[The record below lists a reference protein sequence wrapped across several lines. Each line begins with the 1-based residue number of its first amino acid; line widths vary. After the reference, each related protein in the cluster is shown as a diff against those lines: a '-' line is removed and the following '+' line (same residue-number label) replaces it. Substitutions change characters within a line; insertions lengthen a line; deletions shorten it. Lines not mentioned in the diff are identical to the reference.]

1 MYEQSL
7 HHIEKELIMSKTLII
22 GASGQIGKMA
32 TKLLLENEQ
41 NVVALVRDKSKLR
54 DLDSP
59 FLSIVE
65 QDLEGDFSNAVN
77 GCDQVIFA
85 AGSGGSTGT
94 DKTVLI
100 DLWAATKAAT
110 YSKEHGVKHFI
121 MVSSIGAD
129 DPDAIDSDL
138 KPYLVAKHMADEHLI
153 HSGLNYTI
161 VRPGTL
167 TNESASLEV
176 TTERPSDQS
185 KAKISREN
193 VANALLHV
201 ATNSFNSN
209 RIFELFDGD
218 KPIKAATK

>member
-1 MYEQSL
+1 
-7 HHIEKELIMSKTLII
+7 MSKTLII

-32 TKLLLENEQ
+32 TKLLLKNEQ
-41 NVVALVRDKSKLR
+41 SVVALVRDKSKLS
-54 DLDSP
+54 DLDSS

-65 QDLEGDFSNAVN
+65 QDLEGDFSHAVN

-110 YSKEHGVKHFI
+110 YAKEHGVKHFI

-129 DPDAIDSDL
+129 DPDSIESDL
-138 KPYLVAKHMADEHLI
+138 KPYLVAKHMADEHI
-153 HSGLNYTI
+153 INSGLNYTI

-167 TNESASLEV
+167 TDESASLKV
-176 TTERPSDQS
+176 TTERPTDRSN
-185 KAKISREN
+185 AKISREN
-193 VANALLHV
+193 VANALLHIS
-201 ATNSFNSN
+201 TNAFNGN
-209 RIFELFDGD
+209 RIFELFDGET
-218 KPIKAATK
+218 PIKAAVK

>member
-1 MYEQSL
+1 
-7 HHIEKELIMSKTLII
+7 MSKTLII

-65 QDLEGDFSNAVN
+65 QDLEGDFSSAIN

-85 AGSGGSTGT
+85 AGSGGSTGP

-167 TNESASLEV
+167 TDESASLEV

-218 KPIKAATK
+218 KPIKAAIK

>member
-1 MYEQSL
+1 M
-7 HHIEKELIMSKTLII
+7 
-22 GASGQIGKMA
+22 
-32 TKLLLENEQ
+32 
-41 NVVALVRDKSKLR
+41 
-54 DLDSP
+54 
-59 FLSIVE
+59 
-65 QDLEGDFSNAVN
+65 
-77 GCDQVIFA
+77 
-85 AGSGGSTGT
+85 
-94 DKTVLI
+94 
-100 DLWAATKAAT
+100 WAATKAAT

-167 TNESASLEV
+167 TDESASLEV

-218 KPIKAATK
+218 KPIKAAIK

>member
-1 MYEQSL
+1 
-7 HHIEKELIMSKTLII
+7 MSKTLII

-65 QDLEGDFSNAVN
+65 QDLEGDFSSAIN

-218 KPIKAATK
+218 KPIKAAIK

>member
-7 HHIEKELIMSKTLII
+7 HHIEKELILSKTLII

-167 TNESASLEV
+167 TDESASLEV